1 MNLRDHLRR
10 IARRLPEPVQ
20 ESLHRAERNP
30 SLRRAA
36 QPVRWGSLRR
46 LDPISPV
53 WGSERGQVVDRYY
66 IDRFFERNGRLIT
79 GRVLEVRDTGYTSRY
94 GVGVTSIDVVDIDPR
109 NDDATIVADLADE
122 GSLPAAAFD
131 CAVVPQTLLFVRDP
145 FTAVA
150 NLWQSIAPGG
160 TLLISTPMISRLDP
174 AAVEHDRWH
183 LAPAGLAEVIERSCP
198 GGEVELESWGNPL
211 VAIAFLQGIAAEELR
226 PAELDAQ
233 HPLFPIVVTAA
244 IRKPS

>member
-10 IARRLPEPVQ
+10 IARRLPEPVR

-66 IDRFFERNGRLIT
+66 IDRFFERHGHLIT

-94 GVGVTSIDVVDIDPR
+94 GS
-109 NDDATIVADLADE
+109 A
-122 GSLPAAAFD
+122 
-131 CAVVPQTLLFVRDP
+131 
-145 FTAVA
+145 
-150 NLWQSIAPGG
+150 
-160 TLLISTPMISRLDP
+160 
-174 AAVEHDRWH
+174 
-183 LAPAGLAEVIERSCP
+183 
-198 GGEVELESWGNPL
+198 
-211 VAIAFLQGIAAEELR
+211 
-226 PAELDAQ
+226 
-233 HPLFPIVVTAA
+233 
-244 IRKPS
+244 